1 MEQPEGPRS
10 GLAGGFVA
18 VTVIAWVVLGLSAF
32 FCVWVTKVGLEFAHE
47 ETCGPSP
54 PVAWRQEVVF
64 IGLAVW
70 ALLALPALGLMVFRK
85 RTPTVVA
92 LILACISGVV
102 PFFTLLIPLFAAG
115 LC

>member
-1 MEQPEGPRS
+1 MEQPGGPRS
-10 GLAGGFVA
+10 GLVGGFVA

-32 FCVWVTKVGLEFAHE
+32 FCAWVTKVGLAFAHQ

-54 PVAWRQEVVF
+54 PVEWRQEVVF

-70 ALLALPALGLMVFRK
+70 ALLALPALALMFFRK
-85 RTPTVVA
+85 RMPTILA

-102 PFFTLLIPLFAAG
+102 PFFTLCIPLFAAG